1 MATTTQSRKQKG
13 RRLQQYIVD
22 KIREL
27 HPSLTERDCSSTPM
41 GVSGDDVQLSEAAAK
56 LFPFSVEAK
65 NTEKLNIWA
74 ALEQS
79 ESGNR
84 DLTPLVV
91 FKRNRSDVYCA
102 MKFDDLLRI
111 LERLDG

>member
-1 MATTTQSRKQKG
+1 MRTSSAKAKG

-27 HPSLTERDCSSTPM
+27 FPSLTERDVSSTPM
-41 GVSGDDVQLSEAAAK
+41 GVTGDDVQLSEAAVK
-56 LFPFSVEAK
+56 KFPFSIEAK
-65 NTEKLNIWA
+65 NQEKLNIWA

-79 ESGNR
+79 DSDNR

-102 MKFDDLLRI
+102 MKFDDLLKI
-111 LERLDG
+111 LKDKQDE